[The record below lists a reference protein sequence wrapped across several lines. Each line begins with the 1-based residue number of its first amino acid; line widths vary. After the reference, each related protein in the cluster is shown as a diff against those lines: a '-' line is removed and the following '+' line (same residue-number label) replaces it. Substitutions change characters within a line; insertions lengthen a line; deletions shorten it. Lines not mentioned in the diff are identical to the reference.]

1 MNCFHLQVLFL
12 LLFVDLLFLFFFYLS
27 GVKYFFKFY
36 DSLNKMGGLRYS
48 TGIGYSVDLKT
59 LHTFIEMAYF
69 PISISTFGDI
79 QKGNNFENKTILLC
93 L

>member
-48 TGIGYSVDLKT
+48 TGI
-59 LHTFIEMAYF
+59 
-69 PISISTFGDI
+69 
-79 QKGNNFENKTILLC
+79 
-93 L
+93 

>member
-1 MNCFHLQVLFL
+1 
-12 LLFVDLLFLFFFYLS
+12 
-27 GVKYFFKFY
+27 
-36 DSLNKMGGLRYS
+36 MGGLRYS
-48 TGIGYSVDLKT
+48 TGIWYSVDLKT

-93 L
+93 LWAVTQSYSNQEKFRACLCIAEDN